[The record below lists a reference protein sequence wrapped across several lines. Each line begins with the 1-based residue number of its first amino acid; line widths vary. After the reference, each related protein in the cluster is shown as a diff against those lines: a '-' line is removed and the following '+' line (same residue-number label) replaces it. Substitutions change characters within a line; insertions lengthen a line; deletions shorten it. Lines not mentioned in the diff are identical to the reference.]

1 MIYTSPDAEAKP
13 AAPKLPAA
21 GGQPPPEP
29 TFLVGQSR
37 RSLWA
42 PSRRSAMAERPKLR
56 DAQAHLD
63 QRVCKR
69 GLKSDGPEYCNGVL
83 VLGWTVGEV
92 EQCLQE
98 LNDGSSYRTT
108 PLTVVPFDLALR
120 WGLFVVRLLDENED
134 IFVPPRFCGRSR
146 TQRRRERRRASKAK
160 SKAIES
166 MNCYSFTSCY
176 YTNNSFPRQRM
187 TTVCI
192 VYGHARNNTFYF
204 HTLSKLVLFKR
215 R

>member
-1 MIYTSPDAEAKP
+1 MIYTYPDAEAKP

-69 GLKSDGPEYCNGVL
+69 GLTSDGPEYCNGVL

-120 WGLFVVRLLDENED
+120 WGLLVVRLLDENED
-134 IFVPPRFCGRSR
+134 ILEVP
-146 TQRRRERRRASKAK
+146 RRRRRCRRHTRASKAQ
-160 SKAIES
+160 
-166 MNCYSFTSCY
+166 
-176 YTNNSFPRQRM
+176 PRAMQVRL
-187 TTVCI
+187 
-192 VYGHARNNTFYF
+192 A
-204 HTLSKLVLFKR
+204 S
-215 R
+215 